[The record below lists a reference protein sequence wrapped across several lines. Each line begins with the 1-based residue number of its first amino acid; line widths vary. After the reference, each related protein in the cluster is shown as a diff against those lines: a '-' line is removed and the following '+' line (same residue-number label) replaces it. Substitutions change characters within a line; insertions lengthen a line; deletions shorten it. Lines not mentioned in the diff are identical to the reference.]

1 MGSRPVRAAVAREYS
16 TSCWDLHMLGLHC
29 MELSRCTL
37 AVQDTHLR
45 RREGVRFGSQL
56 QSFLRAMAGSKV
68 TFKVI
73 LTSDPKLPFRVFSV
87 PEEAPFT
94 AVLKFA
100 AEEFKVPHAT
110 SAIITNDGV
119 GINPQQTAGNVFLKH
134 GSELRLIPRDR
145 VGGSCMQRTKTPT
158 QQHQCSRWTA
168 HLSAWPCFS
177 VLLAGTEGGHSACLA
192 SVGSPQSETVS
203 RVFEIGAKRG
213 PHLTYT

>member
-145 VGGSCMQRTKTPT
+145 VGGSCMRRTKTPT
-158 QQHQCSRWTA
+158 QQHQGSRWTA
-168 HLSAWPCFS
+168 HLSGLVSAYYWQALKADIVHALHPLGHHNQRRFLEFLKS
-177 VLLAGTEGGHSACLA
+177 V
-192 SVGSPQSETVS
+192 PSEAH
-203 RVFEIGAKRG
+203 I
-213 PHLTYT
+213 

>member
-110 SAIITNDGV
+110 SAIITNGASTMT
-119 GINPQQTAGNVFLKH
+119 PCKAPGNLRSRSSGEMAHTPVLVRAH
-134 GSELRLIPRDR
+134 IGSI
-145 VGGSCMQRTKTPT
+145 
-158 QQHQCSRWTA
+158 
-168 HLSAWPCFS
+168 
-177 VLLAGTEGGHSACLA
+177 
-192 SVGSPQSETVS
+192 
-203 RVFEIGAKRG
+203 
-213 PHLTYT
+213 